1 MINASHTR
9 LQNPAARI
17 ALDGI
22 LLALAAAFSF
32 LESQIAL
39 PYGIR
44 LGLSG
49 IITLFCIYQ
58 RTAADAAAIL
68 LLKSLFVC
76 ITRGLTAGILSLGG
90 GLLSLLGMLLLA
102 HIGASLLMTSSMG
115 GMLHNIGQLLAAML
129 LTQNGGF
136 FYLLP
141 ILTVCGILAGTAT
154 ALIFHMLLKRL
165 PVFLLNDTPN
175 GGKANESA

>member
-1 MINASHTR
+1 MIHSPHTR
-9 LQNPAARI
+9 LHGTAARI

-49 IITLFCIYQ
+49 IITLFCLY
-58 RTAADAAAIL
+58 RLSAVDAAAII
-68 LLKSLFVC
+68 LLKALFVC
-76 ITRGLTAGILSLGG
+76 VTRGVTAGILSLSGG
-90 GLLSLLGMLLLA
+90 MLSLLGMLLLA
-102 HIGASLLMTSSMG
+102 RMGASLLMTSSTG
-115 GMLHNIGQLLAAML
+115 GLLHNIGQLLAAML
-129 LTQNGGF
+129 LTQSGGF

-141 ILTVCGILAGTAT
+141 ILTVCGILAGAAT
-154 ALIFHMLLKRL
+154 AVMFHMLRKRL
-165 PVFLLNDTPN
+165 PTVLFNDTPQ